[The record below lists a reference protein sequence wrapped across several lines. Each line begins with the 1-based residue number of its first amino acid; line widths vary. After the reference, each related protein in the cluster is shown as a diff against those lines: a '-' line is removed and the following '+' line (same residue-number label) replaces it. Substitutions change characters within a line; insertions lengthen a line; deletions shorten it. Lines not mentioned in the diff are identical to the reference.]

1 MEKAVVRRGIGA
13 VVLALVAALLL
24 GFLLKGKGPERKEVV
39 NMELPKSPI
48 QIFPEGSGDATTTGG
63 ASGSA
68 NAVAAVGANAVGA
81 VKESAGK
88 AADTGKKLVGL
99 SGKTKANEAMGKHQP
114 VDAKSG
120 NPSLDKSNVVV
131 DGSGQA
137 IYGAKTAGVKN
148 TPANFEFRTPS
159 KREVRPSID
168 GRLTAK
174 KPTVKKTVK
183 SNARLVGEKKLP
195 PVGKRVVKRTKKSQK
210 IASSRNKS
218 TSGKKSVVKTQKK
231 KAAKKSTVAKR
242 SAATPAGRNKYVVQ
256 LLATTSAS
264 KANSLKATMAR
275 EGYPAY
281 VSKTKRSG
289 KSLYRVRVGSY
300 SGKSTAIKK
309 QASMKRRYR
318 KNAFVQS
325 SIVVRN

>member
-48 QIFPEGSGDATTTGG
+48 QIFPEGSGDATAGG

-81 VKESAGK
+81 VKEGAGK

-99 SGKTKANEAMGKHQP
+99 SGKTKANETMGKHQP

-195 PVGKRVVKRTKKSQK
+195 PVGKGKRTKNSQK

-218 TSGKKSVVKTQKK
+218 ASGKKSVVKTQKK